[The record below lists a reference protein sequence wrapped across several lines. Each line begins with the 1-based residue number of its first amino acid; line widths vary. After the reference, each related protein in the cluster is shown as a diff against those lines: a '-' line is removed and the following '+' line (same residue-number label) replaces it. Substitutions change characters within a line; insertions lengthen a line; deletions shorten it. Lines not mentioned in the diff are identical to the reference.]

1 MQATRG
7 QKDRAEKKL
16 FFGTE
21 FQEVSCYS
29 LVNEKGTTNL
39 LYANLHNINRTVV
52 GPEVICKCMK
62 LHTIFRRSSGQYW
75 TATFQLWQSNLQGF
89 ADVSLCWPLVM
100 ANIIYSSHYF
110 YARYITRDDAI

>member
-52 GPEVICKCMK
+52 RPEMMQVYEIAYNFQEIIRTVLDGNFPALAKQFARFCRCFSM
-62 LHTIFRRSSGQYW
+62 L
-75 TATFQLWQSNLQGF
+75 ATCNGKY
-89 ADVSLCWPLVM
+89 
-100 ANIIYSSHYF
+100 NI
-110 YARYITRDDAI
+110 